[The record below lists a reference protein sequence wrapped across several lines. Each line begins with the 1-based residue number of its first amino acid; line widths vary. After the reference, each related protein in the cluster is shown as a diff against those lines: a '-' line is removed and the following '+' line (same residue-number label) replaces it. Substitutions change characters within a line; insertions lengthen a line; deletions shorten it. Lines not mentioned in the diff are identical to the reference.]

1 MKDTYAY
8 LHNERQFSDL
18 TLFAG
23 MLAVPVAIG
32 LSFICALDAYYSRRP
47 LDALSHPHAHLD

>member
-1 MKDTYAY
+1 MKQQYAF
-8 LHNERQFSDL
+8 LHEERRYSDL

-32 LSFICALDAYYSRRP
+32 LSLICALDAYYSRQP
-47 LDALSHPHAHLD
+47 LPLPPHAHAH

>member
-1 MKDTYAY
+1 MKQQYAF
-8 LHNERQFSDL
+8 LHDEWRYSDL

-32 LSFICALDAYYSRRP
+32 LSLICALDAYYSRQP
-47 LDALSHPHAHLD
+47 LPLPPHAHAHAH

>member
-8 LHNERQFSDL
+8 LHHERHYSDL

-23 MLAVPVAIG
+23 LLAVPVAIG
-32 LSFICALDAYYSRRP
+32 LSFICALDAYNSRRP
-47 LDALSHPHAHLD
+47 LGDYATHAHYD